1 MNKIYKIISSIE
13 NEGFS
18 FDDILILSFLSS
30 QWDLNKDIDSKSIIH
45 NLPRYSKSTIHR
57 KLNQLR
63 IKSIIE
69 YQVDYEDGRKI
80 KIIKGSS
87 YQKVM
92 NEIDKILANSE
103 CNVIR

>member
-1 MNKIYKIISSIE
+1 MNKIYKIITSIE
-13 NEGFS
+13 NKGYS
-18 FDDILILSFLSS
+18 LDDILILSFLSS

-80 KIIKGSS
+80 KIIKGSG

-92 NEIDKILANSE
+92 NEIGKILVNFES
-103 CNVIR
+103 NFII